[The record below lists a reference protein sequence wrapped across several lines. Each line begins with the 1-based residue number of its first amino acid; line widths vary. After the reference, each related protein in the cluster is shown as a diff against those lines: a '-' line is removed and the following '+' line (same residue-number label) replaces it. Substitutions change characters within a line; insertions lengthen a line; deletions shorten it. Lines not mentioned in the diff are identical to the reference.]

1 MEPNWSELLTEQP
14 SDAVSAL
21 DTSTSLEI
29 VTLMNQ
35 ADRTVADVVAKALPA
50 IAEGVDRIVERL
62 RRGGRLFYV
71 GAGTSGRLGALD
83 AAECPPTFN
92 TPPDLVQAILAG
104 GPRAFLE
111 AAEGAEDRAGEAPE
125 DLRSRGVGP
134 ADAVVGITASGRT
147 PYVLA
152 ALEYAR
158 SVGAL
163 TLSLACNTPSPAAL
177 AADIAV
183 ELPTGPEVLMGS
195 TRLKAGTAQKMALNM
210 ISTAVMVRL
219 GKAYQNLMVD
229 LQASNEKL
237 RERSRRIV
245 MHAAGIPYGTAA
257 AALELADGDVKR
269 AIVMV
274 LRGVGAPAADALLA
288 ESGGLL
294 RAALRSPSPAKP
306 E

>member
-1 MEPNWSELLTEQP
+1 MDPNWSKLLTEQP
-14 SDAVSAL
+14 NDAVSAL
-21 DTSTSLEI
+21 DTCTSLEI

-35 ADRTVADVVAKALPA
+35 ADRTVADVVAKALPSV
-50 IAEGVDRIVERL
+50 AEAVDRIVGRL
-62 RRGGRLFYV
+62 QLGGRLFYV

-92 TPPDLVQAILAG
+92 TPPDQVQAILAG
-104 GPRAFLE
+104 GPRALLE
-111 AAEGAEDRAGEAPE
+111 AAEGAEDRVDEAPQ
-125 DLRSRGVGP
+125 DLRQRGVGP
-134 ADAVVGITASGRT
+134 GDAVVGITASGRT
-147 PYVLA
+147 PYVIA

-158 SVGAL
+158 SLGAL
-163 TLSLACNTPSPAAL
+163 TVAVACNSPSQAAL
-177 AADIAV
+177 VADVAI

-245 MHAAGIPYGTAA
+245 MHAADIPYNAA
-257 AALELADGDVKR
+257 GEALELAGGDVKR

-274 LRGVGAPAADALLA
+274 LRDVGASDADVLLA
-288 ESGGLL
+288 EADGRL
-294 RAALRSPSPAKP
+294 RAALQLPFSARL